1 MVAFGGN
8 VSLSYLI
15 INLDRSLDSV
25 LIGRYWGAAPLGL
38 YSRAYNLLMLPVRQ
52 LSIPAGNVAIPT
64 FSRLQEDPERFARYY
79 LRAIG
84 LIVWITAPVFGFL
97 FVAAKPVIV
106 LILGSK
112 WAEAAPVF
120 QILVLS
126 ALGQLLVE
134 STVWLFISRGMS
146 ARFLKMLLVISPVV
160 LCSFA
165 IGLPFGIKG
174 VALSGSF
181 VQLAILP
188 WMLNFTFRG
197 TQLTLVQVGR
207 ALLYPVSL
215 CLSGVLLSLCALRLI
230 SPQGLLSNL
239 LVAALS
245 FGLTYLLSALIPSVR
260 QEISAFKDLLGAFEI
275 FRKPMGNLNR

>member
-1 MVAFGGN
+1 
-8 VSLSYLI
+8 SYLI

-146 ARFLKMLLVISPVV
+146 ARFLKMLLI
-160 LCSFA
+160 
-165 IGLPFGIKG
+165 I
-174 VALSGSF
+174 
-181 VQLAILP
+181 
-188 WMLNFTFRG
+188 
-197 TQLTLVQVGR
+197 
-207 ALLYPVSL
+207 
-215 CLSGVLLSLCALRLI
+215 
-230 SPQGLLSNL
+230 
-239 LVAALS
+239 
-245 FGLTYLLSALIPSVR
+245 
-260 QEISAFKDLLGAFEI
+260 
-275 FRKPMGNLNR
+275 